1 MRHLK
6 HFSVYESEDL
16 GTLMRDIRNVGL
28 ERFEW
33 DVNFKGG
40 YLLDE
45 EAEKD
50 YVESWRSESGSRV
63 TGVSG
68 NMDYGS
74 ASYHI
79 LLVRLEVRLGD
90 GRSFTCV
97 LNTGPDNEVHN
108 YCNVRII
115 LPSGYGPLAETTF
128 PTEEGIEIYK
138 GEKLIMEKILSLIN
152 EYKY

>member
-1 MRHLK
+1 M
-6 HFSVYESEDL
+6 DL
-16 GTLMRDIRNVGL
+16 ETLMRDVRNVGL

-40 YLLDE
+40 YLFDE

-50 YVESWRSESGSRV
+50 YVQSWRSGSGSRV
-63 TGVSG
+63 TRVSG
-68 NMDYGS
+68 EMDYGS
-74 ASYHI
+74 TNYNI
-79 LLVRLEVRLGD
+79 LLVRLEVSLSD

-97 LNTGPDNEVHN
+97 LNTGPDDEVHN

-115 LPSGYGPLAETTF
+115 LPSGYGPLEETNF
-128 PTEEGIEIYK
+128 PTDEGIQIYK